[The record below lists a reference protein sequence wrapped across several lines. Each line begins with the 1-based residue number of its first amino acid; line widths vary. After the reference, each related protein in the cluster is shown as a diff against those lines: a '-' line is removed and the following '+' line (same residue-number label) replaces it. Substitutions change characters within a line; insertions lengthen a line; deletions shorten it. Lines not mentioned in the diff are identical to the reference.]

1 MTVTFI
7 NPQGRENRAELTSE
21 QVEILSNLEGYKV
34 VVDPFTDDTP
44 AVSSKL
50 TIHNASSEI
59 GCQACS
65 A

>member
-1 MTVTFI
+1 M
-7 NPQGRENRAELTSE
+7 N
-21 QVEILSNLEGYKV
+21 K
-34 VVDPFTDDTP
+34 DPFNDDTP

-50 TIHNASSEI
+50 RIHKAEDEV